1 MMKTLRAI
9 AHLMAYP
16 TGPMQE
22 ALPELAE
29 VIREESRLTGQAR
42 DGLLALIDD
51 LAERPLGE
59 IQENYVSLFDRG
71 RHLSLHLFEH
81 VHGESRDRGQAMV
94 DLMEHYRLNG
104 YELDAKELPDHIPLF
119 LEYLS
124 TQDET
129 EITDMLGDAMPVMVL
144 LGARLEEKESPYAA
158 LFHALEAIGGS
169 CEQARD
175 MRELAANEGPD
186 ESITRMDEIWE
197 EEQVTFLGNND
208 PAGGGCG
215 NTSPGPATTPTDEI
229 PVRWVDNPGAQA
241 AGQR

>member
-1 MMKTLRAI
+1 MKTLRAI

-16 TGPMQE
+16 TEPMQQ

-29 VIREESRLTGQAR
+29 VIRAEQRLGDGPRQAIL
-42 DGLLALIDD
+42 DLI
-51 LAERPLGE
+51 AELETSPLGE

-94 DLMEHYRLNG
+94 DLVEHYRLNG
-104 YELDAKELPDHIPLF
+104 YELDAKELPDYIPLF

-124 TQDET
+124 TQSET
-129 EITDMLGDAMPVMVL
+129 EVTDMLSDAMPVMVL
-144 LGARLEEKESPYAA
+144 LGARLQEKGSAYAA
-158 LFHALEAIGGS
+158 LFHALESIGGS
-169 CEQARD
+169 CEQARE

-186 ESITRMDEIWE
+186 ETITKMDEIWE

-215 NTSPGPATTPTDEI
+215 NTSPSPATTPTDEI